1 LTPSPQRSIGSPLRA
16 RTGLFLVAPL
26 AAGALIILLVV
37 LVISG
42 HAPVLR
48 SLVRFNP
55 EGLVALPPPQI
66 ARVEFWAGK
75 ESVALRRAAGGWTL
89 AGTTRAVPAELVR
102 HIEAGL
108 RFMHVSGPSRTLAA
122 GELTPASFAAFG
134 LEPPSSVLVLAS
146 SKGAIATVHF
156 GALNP
161 AGTSQ
166 YVRLAGAAT
175 VYLMPRH
182 VGNEWQVAADMVRR
196 LHAQSGPAVASR
208 GASLLLPVSLA
219 QVWAAEIVFA
229 GKLTRFERDAAG
241 NWFRHV
247 GQHSHA
253 GGGPV
258 HVADP
263 AQAQIIAAA
272 LEAFGATMVESRIA
286 HGVDA
291 RGLARF
297 GLAHPPVIVMLYARD
312 NSTPLA
318 RLEVGSAA
326 NSVDRYARLAPDGD
340 VVTLADF
347 EVRRLTELLKSVGAG
362 S

>member
-1 LTPSPQRSIGSPLRA
+1 MRPSPRPIGSPLRA
-16 RTGLFLVAPL
+16 RTGLLLVAPL
-26 AAGALIILLVV
+26 TAGALIVLLVV

-48 SLVRFNP
+48 SLVRFKAD
-55 EGLVALPPPQI
+55 GLVALPPQQI

-75 ESVALRRAAGGWTL
+75 ESVALRRTAGGWTL
-89 AGTTRAVPAELVR
+89 AGTTRAAPAELAR
-102 HIEAGL
+102 HVEAGL
-108 RFMHVSGPSRTLAA
+108 RFMHVSGPSRKLTA
-122 GELTPASFAAFG
+122 GELVPASFAAFG
-134 LEPPSSVLVLAS
+134 LEPPRSVLVLAS
-146 SKGAIATVHF
+146 TRGAIATVYF

-182 VGNEWQVAADMVRR
+182 VGNEWQVAADMARR
-196 LHAQSGPAVASR
+196 LRAQSGPAIASR

-219 QVWAAEIVFA
+219 QVWAVEIVFA

-263 AQAQIIAAA
+263 AQARIIAAA

-286 HGVDA
+286 PGVDA

-297 GLAHPPVIVMLYARD
+297 GLDHPPVIVMLYARD
-312 NSTPLA
+312 NSTALA
-318 RLEVGSAA
+318 RLEVGGAA
-326 NSVDRYARLAPDGD
+326 NSVDRYARLVPDGD

-347 EVRRLTELLKSVGAG
+347 EVRRLTGLLKSVGAG